1 MHVITFVTS
10 VVSATIWRLSSFS
23 RAAAPSLLST
33 FAFGKNKNER
43 QVTQTLLQLYVL
55 YWYKI
60 N

>member
-33 FAFGKNKNER
+33 FAFEKKKMS
-43 QVTQTLLQLYVL
+43 VKSPQTLLQLYVL
-55 YWYKI
+55 Y
-60 N
+60 

>member
-33 FAFGKNKNER
+33 FAFKKKER
-43 QVTQTLLQLYVL
+43 QDTQTF